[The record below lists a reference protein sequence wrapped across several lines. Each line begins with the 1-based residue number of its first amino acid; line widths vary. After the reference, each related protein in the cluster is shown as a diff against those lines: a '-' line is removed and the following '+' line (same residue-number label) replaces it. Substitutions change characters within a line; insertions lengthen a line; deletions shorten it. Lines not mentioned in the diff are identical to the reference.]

1 MNNRHNTVCHKCSS
15 IIMIEVKIKDSVH
28 LSKKCQLPSCLCV
41 GSPMD
46 KRRWN
51 VAPDVV
57 SSSLTLH
64 PNVNLAQLVERYVE
78 GVSVVSSNP
87 VVGSINDG

>member
-1 MNNRHNTVCHKCSS
+1 M
-15 IIMIEVKIKDSVH
+15 SVA
-28 LSKKCQLPSCLCV
+28 QWI
-41 GSPMD
+41 

-57 SSSLTLH
+57 GSNPTLH

-78 GVSVVSSNP
+78 GVSVVSSNLT
-87 VVGSINDG
+87 VDTIMDV